1 MVGSGKRV
9 CSKEKVPGAVIEVV
23 RVVGIRFIPA
33 KELRPLQAEHMGV
46 PSVEVFEQDAHVPVR
61 IAVVPL
67 GSLCALSRSQAAKGS
82 TMFSLRRKACTS
94 LP

>member
-1 MVGSGKRV
+1 MEGSRKRV
-9 CSKEKVPGAVIEVV
+9 CSREKVPGAVIGEV
-23 RVVGIRFIPA
+23 REEEMRLIPS
-33 KELRPLQAEHMGV
+33 KKLRPLQAEHMGV
-46 PSVEVFEQDAHVPVR
+46 PSVEVYEQDAHVPVR